1 MRAIILNEP
10 GDVNQLHY
18 TEIPQ
23 PEPLENEVLIK
34 VKAISINPVDVKTRA
49 GKGVYGR
56 LKEESPLIIGWDISG
71 VVEKTGSKVTQFK
84 KGDAV
89 FGMVNFP
96 GHGKAYAEYVAA
108 PETHLALKP
117 ANISFEQAAAATLVA
132 LTAYQA
138 LVHHAKVQAGQ
149 NILVHA
155 ASGGVGHIAI
165 QIAKYL
171 GAAVTGTS
179 SLKNK
184 EFVLGLGADKH
195 IDYNA
200 YDWNSHQDSFDFI
213 LDTIGGDNIDKSIEV
228 TKKGG
233 TLISIPTGLNEKVTE
248 KAKLKGI
255 EGYFILVQSN
265 GEDMKAIADLLEK
278 GIIRPFVSETFPFDK
293 MKEAHLQQETGR
305 TKGKIII
312 TL

>member
-10 GDVNQLHY
+10 GDVTQLHY

-108 PETHLALKP
+108 PEKHLALKP
-117 ANISFEQAAAATLVA
+117 ANVSFEEAAAATLVA

-165 QIAKYL
+165 QIGKYL

-184 EFVLGLGADKH
+184 DFVLGLGADKH

-265 GEDMKAIADLLEK
+265 GQDMKAIADLLEK
-278 GIIRPFVSETFPFDK
+278 GIIKPFVSETFPFDK

>member
-10 GDVNQLHY
+10 GDANQLHY
-18 TEIPQ
+18 TEIPK
-23 PEPLENEVLIK
+23 PEPLENEVLIQ

-184 EFVLGLGADKH
+184 EFVLGLGAGKH
-195 IDYNA
+195 IDYNT

-233 TLISIPTGLNEKVTE
+233 TLISISTGLNEKVTE

-278 GIIRPFVSETFPFDK
+278 GIIKPFVSETFPFDK

>member
-56 LKEESPLIIGWDISG
+56 LKEESLLIIGWDISG

-117 ANISFEQAAAATLVA
+117 ANVSFEQAAAATLVA

-138 LVHHAKVQAGQ
+138 LVHH
-149 NILVHA
+149 
-155 ASGGVGHIAI
+155 
-165 QIAKYL
+165 
-171 GAAVTGTS
+171 
-179 SLKNK
+179 
-184 EFVLGLGADKH
+184 
-195 IDYNA
+195 
-200 YDWNSHQDSFDFI
+200 
-213 LDTIGGDNIDKSIEV
+213 
-228 TKKGG
+228 
-233 TLISIPTGLNEKVTE
+233 
-248 KAKLKGI
+248 
-255 EGYFILVQSN
+255 
-265 GEDMKAIADLLEK
+265 
-278 GIIRPFVSETFPFDK
+278 
-293 MKEAHLQQETGR
+293 
-305 TKGKIII
+305 
-312 TL
+312 

>member
-1 MRAIILNEP
+1 MKAIVLNEP
-10 GDVNQLHY
+10 GDVNQLQY
-18 TEIPQ
+18 KEIPQ

-49 GKGVYGR
+49 GKGVYGL
-56 LKEESPLIIGWDISG
+56 LKEKTPLIIGWDISG
-71 VVEKTGSKVTQFK
+71 IVEKTGSKVTQFK

-89 FGMVNFP
+89 FGMANFP
-96 GHGKAYAEYVAA
+96 GHGKAYAEYVTA

-117 ANISFEQAAAATLVA
+117 ANVSFEEVAASTLVA

-138 LVHHAKVQAGQ
+138 LVHHAKVQKGQ
-149 NILVHA
+149 HILVHA
-155 ASGGVGHIAI
+155 ASGGVGHIAV
-165 QIAKYL
+165 QIAKHL
-171 GAAVTGTS
+171 GTIVTGTS

-184 EFVLGLGADKH
+184 EFVLALGAENH
-195 IDYNA
+195 IDYQT
-200 YDWNSHQDSFDFI
+200 YDWNSHKDSFDFI

-233 TLISIPTGLNEKVTE
+233 TLISIPTGLNEEVTE

-255 EGYFILVQSN
+255 KGYFILVQSN
-265 GEDMKAIADLLEK
+265 GDDMKAIADLLEK
-278 GIIRPFVSETFPFDK
+278 GIVKPFISQTFTFDK

-305 TKGKIII
+305 TVGKLIIN
-312 TL
+312 L

>member
-117 ANISFEQAAAATLVA
+117 ANVSFEEAAAATLVA

-171 GAAVTGTS
+171 GASVTGTS

-213 LDTIGGDNIDKSIEV
+213 LDTIGRDNIDKSIEV

-265 GEDMKAIADLLEK
+265 GQDMKAIADLLEK
-278 GIIRPFVSETFPFDK
+278 GIIKPFVSETFPFDK

>member
-117 ANISFEQAAAATLVA
+117 ANVSFEEAAAATLVA

-265 GEDMKAIADLLEK
+265 GQDMKAIADLLEK
-278 GIIRPFVSETFPFDK
+278 GIIKPFVSETFPFDK